1 MFCAKGIHEHGRDAD
16 NKDVE
21 SSGRSEARF
30 GPSVDQVVAARH
42 FASRV
47 VADAGLGHTIHDVAL
62 ATGELAANAAEHA
75 RTPFRVVVV
84 LDGCVRIEVTDGSAA
99 LPFKPDVDEY
109 AERGRGMALVELVS
123 ERWGV
128 DRMPDGKRVWAEIS
142 Y

>member
-1 MFCAKGIHEHGRDAD
+1 MPAD
-16 NKDVE
+16 RSDVDPP
-21 SSGRSEARF
+21 GRSEATF
-30 GPSVDQVVAARH
+30 GPSIDQVVAARH

-47 VADAGLGHTIHDVAL
+47 VADAGLSHTIHDVAL

-75 RTPFRVVVV
+75 GTPFAVVVV
-84 LDGCVRIEVTDGSAA
+84 LGPCVRIEVTDGSSEM
-99 LPFKPDVDEY
+99 PFKPDVDEY

-128 DRMPDGKRVWAEIS
+128 DVTADGKRVWAEIS

>member
-1 MFCAKGIHEHGRDAD
+1 MRAD
-16 NKDVE
+16 KRRVE
-21 SSGRSEARF
+21 PPGRSEARF

-47 VADAGLGHTIHDVAL
+47 VADAGLNHTIPDVAL

-99 LPFKPDVDEY
+99 MPHKPDIDEY
-109 AERGRGMALVELVS
+109 AERGRGIALIELVS

-128 DRMPDGKRVWAEIS
+128 EVTPHGKRVWAEIS